1 MVSVARRNLFQ
12 DKVRLLVSTGGVAFA
27 LLLIL
32 ALDGVV
38 EGSLTQI
45 TAYITNTGADVYVA
59 QSGVRTMH
67 MSASALPLTAAD
79 EVSAVDGVESVTP
92 ILYTTNPVES
102 EEGRSL
108 AYIIGFHS
116 ELGIGGPWD
125 VVEGSADLSPGEVVF
140 DATAARRL
148 GVGVGDQVSLL
159 GRSFVI
165 RGLSSGTFTIT
176 NSVAF
181 IRFDDFARLRDL
193 PRTASYLLVSLEPGI
208 DPAVGARAIQAR
220 VPEIEAM
227 TRGEFEAEEG
237 RVVRD
242 MTAQIMVVMNG
253 AGFVIGLIA
262 VALTIYTATLAKIG
276 EYGVLK
282 ALGARSD
289 WLYRLVFEQA
299 LVSVTLGAGTAVALA
314 YALSAIFGLVL
325 PEVPLR
331 ITPTSIAKVAIGG
344 GVIAVLSAAL
354 PVRKV
359 GRLDPATVFR
369 R

>member
-12 DKVRLLVSTGGVAFA
+12 DKARLLISTGGVAFA

-38 EGSLTQI
+38 EGSLSQI

-59 QSGVRTMH
+59 QAGVRTMH
-67 MSASALPLTAAD
+67 MSASALPLTTAD
-79 EVSAVDGVESVTP
+79 EVSAVEGVRSVAP

-102 EEGRSL
+102 EGGRSL
-108 AYIIGFHS
+108 AYIIGFRPDR
-116 ELGIGGPWD
+116 GVGGPWK
-125 VVEGSADLSPGEVVF
+125 VVEGSADLSLGEVVL
-140 DATAARRL
+140 DEIAARKL
-148 GVGVGDQVSLL
+148 GVGVGDRVSLL
-159 GRSFVI
+159 GNPFVI

-193 PRTASYLLVSLEPGI
+193 PRTAGYLLVFLEPGVG
-208 DPAVGARAIQAR
+208 PADGARAIKDQ
-220 VPEIEAM
+220 VPGVEAM
-227 TRGEFEAEEG
+227 TWARFESEEG

-242 MTAQIMVVMNG
+242 MMAQIMVVMNS
-253 AGFVIGLIA
+253 AGFVIGLVA
-262 VALTIYTATLAKIG
+262 VALTIYTATLAKTR

-282 ALGARSD
+282 ALGARST

-299 LVSVTLGAGTAVALA
+299 LVSVALGAVAAVVLA
-314 YALSAIFGLVL
+314 YALSAIFSLAL

-331 ITPTSIAKVAIGG
+331 ITANSVAKVALGG

-354 PVRKV
+354 PVRRV
-359 GRLDPATVFR
+359 AALDPASVFR